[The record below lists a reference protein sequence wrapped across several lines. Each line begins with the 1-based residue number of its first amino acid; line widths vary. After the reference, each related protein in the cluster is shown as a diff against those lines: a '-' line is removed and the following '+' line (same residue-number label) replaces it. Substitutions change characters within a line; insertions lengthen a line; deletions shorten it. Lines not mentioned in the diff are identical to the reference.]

1 MKRLARLDRDAQGY
15 AEPAPEF
22 KRKLRLQRTNDAL
35 VEALR
40 FAGTV

>member
-15 AEPAPEF
+15 AEQAQEF
-22 KRKLRLQRTNDAL
+22 KRKLRRKENDAL

-40 FAGTV
+40 SAGTV